1 MGAWLTLAG
10 PGTEPPRCQPR
21 RGKPPRETAATV
33 SNSRG
38 WGSWEF
44 CARFSPTVGA
54 ECRSE
59 LLRAVRALQ
68 PPSRGAFPHPLCRQN
83 HSRPSH
89 GTVETWSGS
98 PTPPCAPNH
107 KLMAAEQGK
116 NFLPGESRGP
126 GWGHWRWGGSRWGL
140 GLPQGLG
147 MEGWKQVL
155 CPGEGG
161 SGLALSPSA
170 SLFLFPRHLGPQGG
184 RPGCSDQQAG
194 GAYWTAGEQGGP
206 AEPPHPSLHPPSTLP
221 APQGE
226 IRPEFTRGKSGNLN
240 APGRGWRGGVD

>member
-54 ECRSE
+54 ECQSE

-126 GWGHWRWGGSRWGL
+126 GWGHWRGGVPMGPGPPAGTRNGGL
-140 GLPQGLG
+140 EASPLSGGGGL
-147 MEGWKQVL
+147 
-155 CPGEGG
+155 
-161 SGLALSPSA
+161 
-170 SLFLFPRHLGPQGG
+170 
-184 RPGCSDQQAG
+184 RPGPVPVSITVPLSQAPRTPRR
-194 GAYWTAGEQGGP
+194 TAWMLRSAGWRGLLDGWRTRWARRAP
-206 AEPPHPSLHPPSTLP
+206 TSIPPSPLHPPSP
-221 APQGE
+221 
-226 IRPEFTRGKSGNLN
+226 SG
-240 APGRGWRGGVD
+240 